1 MHSITKALFVS
12 LLASTALAAPSYG
25 TYKHKHHRHSTGTG
39 GPRVPCSSKGPYDLG
54 NSTAVGPTGTG
65 TGAPAVPVIYS
76 TMVVVPLAA
85 TTDAAA
91 AAMTSRL
98 GVNKGGIGSNTTTD
112 TASDCPVGTVY
123 VTASNTIT
131 VTVPY
136 GGRSSTAAA
145 AATSIP
151 ANASYGPSNATDAVG
166 PSDSPDSTT
175 APSDMAAGTVAPTK
189 PYNTWTAP
197 LVSPPT
203 VPTTTAA
210 AVALPSTT
218 TTVPAPVDTAPAS
231 LPAPVDT
238 PPASSS
244 TAPASSPASSPAPVA
259 SSPAPAAYTPPAAAQ
274 AVSSTAA
281 AKAPASA
288 KASAPAAPSTTTVA
302 TPATP
307 ASGVKRGLVYNTA
320 SLCAPL
326 ESSAA
331 VSWAYN
337 WGSSSDGLSSS
348 LDYVPMLWGLGG
360 QQDNF
365 VANTK
370 AVIAAGAKYIMAFNE
385 PDMVHKWGGSEINP
399 TDAAAGYKQYMQ
411 QFAGKAQLGAPAV
424 TNANQ
429 SGPNYMGIPWLKE
442 FNNQCNGG
450 CQVDFYPLH
459 WYGWADGAAKDQAK
473 AFQDYVLAA
482 KAELGGKP
490 VWVTEFSALPLEDQT
505 VNSAFMDIV
514 LPWLDSS
521 ASGVDRYSYFM
532 VSDGSLVQGG
542 GLTAMG
548 KAYLSSA

>member
-1 MHSITKALFVS
+1 MPSFTKALLVS

-39 GPRVPCSSKGPYDLG
+39 GHRVPCSSKGPYDLG

-65 TGAPAVPVIYS
+65 TGAPSAPVMYS
-76 TMVVVPLAA
+76 TMIVLPMAA

-91 AAMTSRL
+91 AAVTSPL

-112 TASDCPVGTVY
+112 TATDCPAGTVY
-123 VTASNTIT
+123 VTASNTVT

-136 GGRSSTAAA
+136 GGGSSTAAA
-145 AATSIP
+145 AATST
-151 ANASYGPSNATDAVG
+151 PSTADFSQGNPTG
-166 PSDSPDSTT
+166 SSDSTT
-175 APSDMAAGTVAPTK
+175 ADTTAGTVAPNK

-197 LVSPPT
+197 LVSPPAS
-203 VPTTTAA
+203 PTTTEA

-218 TTVPAPVDTAPAS
+218 TIVAAPADTAPAS
-231 LPAPVDT
+231 SPAPVDT
-238 PPASSS
+238 PPASS
-244 TAPASSPASSPAPVA
+244 
-259 SSPAPAAYTPPAAAQ
+259 PAPAASSPVVPPYTPPAAAQ
-274 AVSSTAA
+274 VVSSTAA
-281 AKAPASA
+281 AKASATA
-288 KASAPAAPSTTTVA
+288 KAPAPAAPSTTTAA
-302 TPATP
+302 TPVSP
-307 ASGVKRGLVYNTA
+307 PSGVKRGLVYNTA

-331 VSWAYN
+331 ISWAYN
-337 WGSSSDGLSSS
+337 WGSSSDGLSKS
-348 LDYVPMLWGLGG
+348 LEYVPMLWGLGG

-370 AVIAAGAKYIMAFNE
+370 TAIANGAKYIMAFNE
-385 PDMVHKWGGSEINP
+385 PDMVHKYGGSEINP
-399 TDAAAGYKQYMQ
+399 SDAAAAYKQYMQ

-429 SGPNYMGIPWLKE
+429 SGPNFMGVPWLKE
-442 FNNQCNGG
+442 FTKQCNGG

-459 WYGWADGAAKDQAK
+459 WYGWANGSPKDQAK
-473 AFQDYVLAA
+473 AFQDYILAA
-482 KAELGGKP
+482 KAALGGKP

-514 LPWLDSS
+514 LPWLDSL

-548 KAYLSSA
+548 KAYLSAA